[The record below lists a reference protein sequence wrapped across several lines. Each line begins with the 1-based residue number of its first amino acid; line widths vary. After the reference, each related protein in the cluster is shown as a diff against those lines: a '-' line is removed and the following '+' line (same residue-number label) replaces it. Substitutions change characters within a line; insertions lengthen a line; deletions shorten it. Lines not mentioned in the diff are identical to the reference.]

1 MTKLSKSQFVN
12 KMRFDLSR
20 FNTAARERQKE
31 YIMKDYE
38 SHICRNGWKQ
48 KQTGERRRDR
58 V

>member
-1 MTKLSKSQFVN
+1 
-12 KMRFDLSR
+12 MRFDLSR
-20 FNTAARERQKE
+20 FNTAARERKKE
-31 YIMKDYE
+31 VMLKDYE